1 MNKSDKKIF
10 GTLFFSIF
18 SVVVGVGIVV
28 PLLPVYAHDLGA
40 TGLYIGM
47 IFGAFSIS
55 RTFLLPYFG
64 RRSDR
69 KGRKPQIVAGLFGY
83 ALISGAF
90 MFSSTVEALIAIRFI
105 QGVASA
111 MIMPAVQAYVG
122 DMSPDRREGVTM
134 GLFNMSIFI
143 GLSIGPLIG
152 GVFKD
157 LFNLRFSFLCMGL
170 LSLISFFLSLFL
182 LPSTSSERVVCREE
196 SPAGWKELFKD
207 GEIAGLF
214 LFRFSYTACIGII
227 WSFLPIFADTEFSLS
242 SASIGTLVMLGV
254 LVSGVMQTPMGFL
267 ADRISKKTMI
277 VTGGLMV
284 CCAML
289 SFQWAGGFWDLFF
302 INILFGL
309 GGGISMAPH
318 TAMAV
323 QKGKGSKTRQGAMGS
338 VMALM
343 TVAHSMGMMA
353 GAIFAGLLMDIFQLR
368 HAFFFGF
375 IVMVIGVVLFLY
387 MGTYKHLSDSD

>member
-18 SVVVGVGIVV
+18 SVVIGVGIVV

-40 TGLYIGM
+40 SGLYIGM

-69 KGRKPQIVAGLFGY
+69 KGRKPHIVAGIFAY
-83 ALISGAF
+83 ALISVAF
-90 MFSSTVEALIAIRFI
+90 MFSDTVEALIAIRFI
-105 QGVASA
+105 QGAASA
-111 MIMPAVQAYVG
+111 MIMPVVQAYVG
-122 DMSPDRREGVTM
+122 DMTPDRREGFIM
-134 GLFNMSIFI
+134 GLFNMSVFM

-157 LFNLRFSFLCMGL
+157 LFSLRFSFLCMGL
-170 LSLISFFLSLFL
+170 LSLVSFFLSLFL
-182 LPSTSSERVVCREE
+182 LPPTSSERAVCREE
-196 SPAGWKELFKD
+196 NPAGWKELLRD
-207 GEIAGLF
+207 GDIAGLF
-214 LFRFSYTACIGII
+214 FFRFSYTACIGII
-227 WSFLPIFADTEFSLS
+227 WSFLPIFADMEFSLS
-242 SASIGTLVMLGV
+242 SSSIGILVMLGV
-254 LVSGVMQTPMGFL
+254 FVSGVMQTPMGFL
-267 ADRISKKTMI
+267 ADRINKKMMSVI
-277 VTGGLMV
+277 GGLMI

-289 SFQWAGGFWDLFF
+289 SFQWVRGFWDMFF
-302 INILFGL
+302 VNALFGL
-309 GGGISMAPH
+309 GGGVSMAPH

-323 QKGKGSKTRQGAMGS
+323 QKGKGNEIRTGAMGS

-353 GAIFAGLLMDIFQLR
+353 GAILAGLIMDIFQLR

-375 IVMVIGVVLFLY
+375 VIMAIGLALFLY
-387 MGTYKHLSDSD
+387 MGKFQTVKSQ